1 MPIRLLIFTIILC
14 IAPTTLLAIPKI
26 KLQNNISSYNNFQI
40 EYLEE
45 KSGAALDIEKISK
58 MPFTKTIS
66 NAFTFGYNKNNF
78 WFRFSVHN
86 DSKETR
92 TMILEFTELF
102 HKKTDLYIVS
112 DHQIIHKKN
121 GLRVPVEERNIR
133 ESNPA
138 FSLQFSPY
146 ESKELYI
153 NIASSYGVFGSL
165 QLKTPE
171 QFRKDTQLKNNMYFF
186 YFGAVIII
194 ALYNLFIFFYFR
206 ERIYIYYVSYVL
218 IFVLW
223 AANYKGVLLP
233 YISMKTF
240 DLLQITIPIFFTL
253 LILFTQTVLETKKH
267 FSLFHKI
274 LNGLI
279 VVLVI
284 SFVWMLLSMYPG
296 FYFMNLCASPL
307 LPFLILV
314 ALWALYK
321 GQKFAK
327 IYLLGLIIYIIS
339 MIMISQLAL
348 GILPYSVLLSNAPI
362 IGSVFEIMLFSLLL
376 AYRINLLREET
387 LDAQKKLIA
396 QQRTESSRLF
406 HAVAEKTVALNNA
419 NKQLAKELEEKKEL
433 EKHLKHQASTDSLT
447 GLMNRRSF
455 FNTCSKEMEHAI
467 RYDTGLSYLTID
479 IDKFKAINDTYGHPF
494 GDEVIRSLSQQMIE
508 NSRSTDY
515 IGRIGG
521 EEFAI
526 LMPATGM
533 DSAFRM
539 ADRLR
544 ANIAKHK
551 IIFENKVV
559 QVTVSIGLS
568 HMSKKDN
575 DIQTIIKRS
584 DKALYEAK
592 ESGRNRVV
600 CCYDE
605 A

>member
-1 MPIRLLIFTIILC
+1 MPIKLLIFLIILFLL
-14 IAPTTLLAIPKI
+14 PTTLLSALPIVNLEK
-26 KLQNNISSYNNFQI
+26 NISSYNDFQV

-45 KSGAALDIEKISK
+45 KSGVSLGIEEISK
-58 MPFTKTIS
+58 MTFTKTIS

-78 WFRFSVHN
+78 WFRFSIHN
-86 DSKETR
+86 DSKEAR
-92 TMILEFTELF
+92 TMVLEFTEIF
-102 HKKTDLYIVS
+102 HKTTDLYIVS
-112 DHQIIHKKN
+112 DQQIIHKKN

-133 ESNPA
+133 EANPA
-138 FSLQFSPY
+138 FSLHFAPH
-146 ESKELYI
+146 EIKELYV
-153 NIASSYGVFGSL
+153 NIASIYAVFGSL

-171 QFRKDTQLKNNMYFF
+171 QFRKDTQLKNNIYFF

-206 ERIYIYYVSYVL
+206 EKIYIYYVSYVL

-233 YISMKTF
+233 YISMKTY
-240 DLLQITIPIFFTL
+240 DILQITIPIFFTL
-253 LILFTQTVLETKKH
+253 LILFTQTVLETKKS
-267 FSLFHKI
+267 FSFFHKI
-274 LNGLI
+274 LNGFL
-279 VVLVI
+279 VVLGI
-284 SFVWMLLSMYPG
+284 SFVWMLLFMHSG

-307 LPFLILV
+307 LPFLLLV
-314 ALWALYK
+314 AFWALHK
-321 GQKFAK
+321 GQKFAR

-339 MIMISQLAL
+339 MMLISQLAL
-348 GILPYSVLLSNAPI
+348 GILPYSILLSNAPI

-387 LDAQKKLIA
+387 LEAQEKLIS
-396 QQRTESSRLF
+396 QQHTESSRLF
-406 HAVAEKTVALNNA
+406 HAVAEKTVALNIA
-419 NKQLAKELEEKKEL
+419 NKELAKELEENKEL
-433 EKHLKHQASTDSLT
+433 EKHLKYQASTDSLS
-447 GLMNRRSF
+447 GLMNRRYF
-455 FNTCSKEMEHAI
+455 FDTCIKEMAHAI

-479 IDKFKAINDTYGHPF
+479 IDNFKAVNDTYGHPF
-494 GDEVIRSLSQQMIE
+494 GDEVIRSLAQQMIE
-508 NSRSTDY
+508 NSRTTDY

-533 DSAFRM
+533 DSAFHI

-544 ANIAKHK
+544 ENIAKHN
-551 IIFENKVV
+551 IIFENRVV

-568 HMSKKDN
+568 CYRKKDN

-592 ESGRNRVV
+592 DSGRNKV
-600 CCYDE
+600 CT

>member
-1 MPIRLLIFTIILC
+1 MPVKLLIFTIMLFLL
-14 IAPTTLLAIPKI
+14 PTTLWSTLPKVN
-26 KLQNNISSYNNFQI
+26 LQNNISSYNDFNI

-45 KSGAALDIEKISK
+45 KPGESRGIEEISK
-58 MPFTKTIS
+58 MSFTKIIS
-66 NAFTFGYNKNNF
+66 NAFTFGYKDNNF

-86 DSKETR
+86 DSKEAR
-92 TMILEFTELF
+92 IMILELTEIF
-102 HKKTDLYIVS
+102 HKKVDLYVVS
-112 DHQIIHKKN
+112 DQITHEKN
-121 GLRVPVEERNIR
+121 GLSVPIQERNIK

-138 FSLQFSPY
+138 FSLHFSPN
-146 ESKELYI
+146 ESKELYV
-153 NIASSYGVFGSL
+153 NIASIYGVFGSL

-171 QFRKDTQLKNNMYFF
+171 QFLKDTQLKNNMYFF

-206 ERIYIYYVSYVL
+206 EKIYFFYVSYVL

-233 YISMKTF
+233 YISMKTY
-240 DLLQITIPIFFTL
+240 DILQITIPIFFTF
-253 LILFTQTVLETKKH
+253 LILFTQTVLETKKS
-267 FSLFHKI
+267 FSFFHKI
-274 LNGLI
+274 LNGFLI
-279 VVLVI
+279 VLVI
-284 SFVWMLLSMYPG
+284 SFVWMLLFMHSG
-296 FYFMNLCASPL
+296 FYFMNLSASPL
-307 LPFLILV
+307 LPFLLLV
-314 ALWALYK
+314 AFWALHK

-339 MIMISQLAL
+339 MILISQLAL

-376 AYRINLLREET
+376 AYRVNQLREDT
-387 LDAQKKLIA
+387 LEAQEKLIA

-433 EKHLKHQASTDSLT
+433 EKHLKHQASTDALT

-455 FNTCSKEMEHAI
+455 FNICSKEMKRAI
-467 RYDTGLSYLTID
+467 RSDTELSFLTVD
-479 IDKFKAINDTYGHPF
+479 IDKFKDVNDTYGHPF
-494 GDEVIRSLSQQMIE
+494 GDEVIRAIAEQMIE
-508 NSRSTDY
+508 NTREMDY
-515 IGRIGG
+515 VGRIGG

-526 LMPATGM
+526 LMPAADM
-533 DSAFRM
+533 DAAFHM

-544 ANIAKHK
+544 ENIAKHK
-551 IIFENKVV
+551 IIFENEMT
-559 QVTVSIGLS
+559 QVSVSIGLS
-568 HMSKKDN
+568 CLRREDSE
-575 DIQTIIKRS
+575 IETIVDRS

-592 ESGRNRVV
+592 ESGRNKV
-600 CCYDE
+600 CT